1 MCHEC
6 RIGPNGVTF
15 GRRCQEAAHVETAPP
30 ADPHD
35 PYGSYKSYA
44 PAGALKSAHFEG

>member
-1 MCHEC
+1 MTHGL
-6 RIGPNGVTF
+6 RHGVTHAPHL
-15 GRRCQEAAHVETAPP
+15 RTLYVETAPP